1 MEELTFQQFITEVN
15 RTYKEEED
23 FYRRLAR
30 RSGLSDAAFWVLY
43 SIETA
48 PGPVTQTDIGST
60 LMLSKQT
67 INSGLKQLEQG
78 GQITLS
84 GGPGRRKYLQLTGR
98 GQNLAERTVR
108 KVLELEERAFRSMSP
123 EEQAHILAL
132 MRLHLDLMLQGSSQ
146 IFDTSQEDSLSY
158 GDQII

>member
-67 INSGLKQLEQG
+67 INSALKQLEHSG
-78 GQITLS
+78 HICLS
-84 GGPGRRKYLQLTGR
+84 DGPGRKKYLRLTRQGRALSDRAIRPTLEVERGAFLGLAEEERASLLALERKYLSL
-98 GQNLAERTVR
+98 
-108 KVLELEERAFRSMSP
+108 
-123 EEQAHILAL
+123 
-132 MRLHLDLMLQGSSQ
+132 LHRESEQ
-146 IFDTSQEDSLSY
+146 IFHISQEESSDY
-158 GDQII
+158 ADQAF